1 MLSPHTLKICILV
14 LSTALSG
21 CSAGISQ
28 QALSQVTYTGSF
40 AELQAQPLRHQN
52 EVVLAGGKIID
63 TLAGSDATEIIVLQM
78 PLNRRAQPMEKDQSQ
93 GRFIVRS
100 SQFFDPAVYAKGSL
114 VTVVG
119 RVISAQARPIGQ
131 RNYLYPVLD
140 LVEIRKWTPGDLQS
154 PRFHFG
160 IGVGT
165 SF

>member
-1 MLSPHTLKICILV
+1 MSSQHTIKICILV
-14 LSTALSG
+14 FATALSG
-21 CSAGISQ
+21 CAAGLSQ

-40 AELQAQPLRHQN
+40 AELQARPRRYQN

-63 TLAGSDATEIIVLQM
+63 TLVGSDATEIIVLQL
-78 PLNRRAQPMEKDQSQ
+78 PLNRRAQPMDKDQSQ

-100 SQFFDPAVYAKGSL
+100 SQFIDPAVYAKGSL

-119 RVISAQARPIGQ
+119 RVIPAQARPIGQ
-131 RNYLYPVLD
+131 MDYLYPVLD
-140 LVEIRKWTPGDLQS
+140 LVEIRKWTPGDFQS